1 MINCFWNAKLY
12 EMVSVTVSMVHR
24 FFEWAWWSIFGTNS
38 AAFIGTTGADVDES
52 RRDFRTGCNDWV
64 IEFIRDCR
72 FFGRLLRWPTAR
84 CSRWSTSVDRRRWSQ
99 RSRPSQARAAKRF
112 ASPRR
117 SLEATRFVF
126 SWFYKKLA
134 SGWVPLYGF
143 LEQTRARA
151 RARVC
156 MCVCVCVCVVVL
168 SMTGGPWRGAD
179 HFQRFNWPD
188 WPERQ
193 RRRDDEDRPP
203 KTSPSPRRLAPTE
216 TRAGQWLWL
225 GLDQG
230 CSPENQ
236 VAARRATRCAAFRFL
251 LPRRSFG
258 VRSVS
263 ASGPIWCS
271 HAPAHR
277 RRRNPS
283 DMTCRDRRDR
293 RLLLLLLLRLLL
305 RRRRHPFHVPHL
317 TSFES
322 GSKPLDSSPR
332 NRTAEPIDSSSKSI
346 RPRLTGHAWRSNA
359 CIQIDST
366 WSESGMATRPNVC
379 RDDGAEGDFLRGRH
393 ERLAPVCRR
402 WPQYQWRRA

>member
-156 MCVCVCVCVVVL
+156 MCVCVCVCVCVC
-168 SMTGGPWRGAD
+168 GGLIDDRRAVARRRPFSTLQLAGLTWKATAAWRRGPAAENVAVATPSGAD
-179 HFQRFNWPD
+179 
-188 WPERQ
+188 
-193 RRRDDEDRPP
+193 RDTCR
-203 KTSPSPRRLAPTE
+203 SVAL
-216 TRAGQWLWL
+216 TRARPGLQSRESSGGATRNTVRGVSFSSSTSLFWGPFRVGQW
-225 GLDQG
+225 
-230 CSPENQ
+230 
-236 VAARRATRCAAFRFL
+236 
-251 LPRRSFG
+251 
-258 VRSVS
+258 
-263 ASGPIWCS
+263 
-271 HAPAHR
+271 
-277 RRRNPS
+277 
-283 DMTCRDRRDR
+283 
-293 RLLLLLLLRLLL
+293 
-305 RRRRHPFHVPHL
+305 PHL
-317 TSFES
+317 MQPRT
-322 GSKPLDSSPR
+322 GASS
-332 NRTAEPIDSSSKSI
+332 TTQSI
-346 RPRLTGHAWRSNA
+346 RHDLSR
-359 CIQIDST
+359 ST
-366 WSESGMATRPNVC
+366 W
-379 RDDGAEGDFLRGRH
+379 
-393 ERLAPVCRR
+393 
-402 WPQYQWRRA
+402 

>member
-156 MCVCVCVCVVVL
+156 MCVCVCVCVWW
-168 SMTGGPWRGAD
+168 SYRWPAGRGA
-179 HFQRFNWPD
+179 
-188 WPERQ
+188 
-193 RRRDDEDRPP
+193 
-203 KTSPSPRRLAPTE
+203 APTIFNASTGRTDLKGNGGVT
-216 TRAGQWLWL
+216 TRTG
-225 GLDQG
+225 
-230 CSPENQ
+230 
-236 VAARRATRCAAFRFL
+236 RRK
-251 LPRRSFG
+251 
-258 VRSVS
+258 
-263 ASGPIWCS
+263 
-271 HAPAHR
+271 
-277 RRRNPS
+277 
-283 DMTCRDRRDR
+283 
-293 RLLLLLLLRLLL
+293 
-305 RRRRHPFHVPHL
+305 RRRRHAVWRRQRHVQVSGFDSGSTRAAVPRIKWRRDAQHGARRFVFFFHVALLGSVPCRPVAPSDAATHRRIVDDAIHQTWLVEIDVIDASFSSSSSASSSAAAATRFMYLISPHL
-317 TSFES
+317 KADRS
-322 GSKPLDSSPR
+322 
-332 NRTAEPIDSSSKSI
+332 
-346 RPRLTGHAWRSNA
+346 RLIAA
-359 CIQIDST
+359 LVI
-366 WSESGMATRPNVC
+366 
-379 RDDGAEGDFLRGRH
+379 GR
-393 ERLAPVCRR
+393 LS
-402 WPQYQWRRA
+402 Q